1 MTFYTEYHVNF
12 TEFSSGQR
20 AHTKTPRHT
29 VHSHYPNARFL
40 S

>member
-20 AHTKTPRHT
+20 AHTKHPDTQFTAIILMPG
-29 VHSHYPNARFL
+29 S
-40 S
+40 